1 MNKLRYKVEAKLRSS
16 SGRENTYFTSEDK
29 KNKIKKFGN
38 RKVLIAQVI
47 VCLLLLAGV
56 MVFKNNDSAFSKT
69 FSETVDKV
77 LTQQTDFNE
86 LSKNNM
92 INTISTALKKGYDY
106 ATAKVF
112 SVESDEFVPPVSG
125 TLTSKF
131 ENRTHPVFNTTIE
144 ARGIEITTK
153 NGNDV
158 VSIADGVVKIVAT
171 STIQK
176 QRVVIQYDDGIL
188 GVYDGIVS
196 GVKADDTVKKGQ
208 KIGTAYS
215 AGDNAVVTFEL
226 WKDTK
231 ALNPEDYIKFNEK

>member
-16 SGRENTYFTSEDK
+16 SSGDSSSFYEREDK
-29 KNKIKKFGN
+29 KSKIKKFGK
-38 RKVLIAQVI
+38 RKTLIIQICVS
-47 VCLLLLAGV
+47 LLLLASV
-56 MVFKNNDSAFSKT
+56 MMFKNSDLAFSKT
-69 FSETVDKV
+69 FSETVDKI

-92 INTISTALKKGYDY
+92 VNSISQAFKKGFEY
-106 ATAKVF
+106 ATTNVF
-112 SVESDEFVPPVSG
+112 SFSSDDFVPPVDG
-125 TLTSKF
+125 TVTSKF
-131 ENRTHPVFNTTIE
+131 ENRTHPVFNTMIE

-153 NGNDV
+153 NNSDV

-176 QRVVIQYDDGIL
+176 QRVVIEYDDGIL

-196 GVKADDTVKKGQ
+196 NVKADDKVTKGQ
-208 KIGTAYS
+208 KIGAAYS
-215 AGDNAVVTFEL
+215 ETDTAVVTFEL

-231 ALNPEDYIKFNEK
+231 ALNPEDYIDFNE

>member
-1 MNKLRYKVEAKLRSS
+1 MNKLRYKVEAKMRSS
-16 SGRENTYFTSEDK
+16 SGRENTYFGSEDK
-29 KNKIKKFGN
+29 KSKLKKFGK
-38 RKVLIAQVI
+38 RKVLITQII
-47 VCLLLLAGV
+47 VCLLLLASV

-92 INTISTALKKGYDY
+92 INTISQAFKNGYEY
-106 ATAKVF
+106 ATKNVF
-112 SVESDEFVPPVSG
+112 SVKSDDFVPPVSG
-125 TLTSKF
+125 TVTSKF

-176 QRVVIQYDDGIL
+176 QRVVIEYNDGIL

-196 GVKADDTVKKGQ
+196 SVKAGDTVKKSQ

-215 AGDNAVVTFEL
+215 ASDNAVVTFEL